1 MFTPEYL
8 FSNLDKFLWKDIFY
22 KKLDGYDD
30 ADYVWD
36 ILTRIKGYVENNVK
50 PAIEGTVEE
59 GAFVEDNVYIGEGTV
74 VERGALVKGP
84 SIIGRNCHI
93 RHGAYIRGY
102 ALIGDNCVVGHAT
115 EVIRALFLPCA
126 KAPHFNYVGDSI
138 LGTDVNLGAGTKL
151 SNLKNTSSGIV
162 IKHNGMSFQTGL
174 RKFGAILGDRCQTG
188 CNSVLNPGTI
198 LGPDC
203 IVYAT
208 SSVRGVYT
216 GKTII
221 KLKQNVETSEFRF

>member
-1 MFTPEYL
+1 MFRAEYL
-8 FSNLDKFLWKDIFY
+8 FSDLDKFFWKDIFY
-22 KKLDGYDD
+22 KELAGYDD
-30 ADYVWD
+30 VEHVWD
-36 ILTRIKGYVENNVK
+36 VLKRIKKYVENNVK

-59 GAFVEDNVYIGEGTV
+59 GAFVEENVYIGEGTV

-115 EVIRALFLPCA
+115 EVIRTLFLPGA
-126 KAPHFNYVGDSI
+126 KAPHFNYTGDSI

-162 IKHNGMSFQTGL
+162 IKYNGKTFQTGL

-208 SSVRGVYT
+208 SSVRGVYE

>member
-1 MFTPEYL
+1 MFRAEYL
-8 FSNLDKFLWKDIFY
+8 FSDIDKFFWKDIFY
-22 KKLDGYDD
+22 KELGGYDD
-30 ADYVWD
+30 VEHVWD
-36 ILTRIKGYVENNVK
+36 VLKRIKRYVENNVK

-59 GAFVEDNVYIGEGTV
+59 GAFVEENVYIGEGTV

-115 EVIRALFLPCA
+115 EVIRALFLPGA
-126 KAPHFNYVGDSI
+126 KAPHFNYAGDSI

-162 IKHNGMSFQTGL
+162 IKYNGKTFQTGL

-208 SSVRGVYT
+208 SSVRGVYE

>member
-1 MFTPEYL
+1 LLTQDSL
-8 FSNLDKFLWKDIFY
+8 FSNIDTFLWKDIFCE
-22 KKLDGYDD
+22 KLDGYDD
-30 ADYVWD
+30 VQYVWD
-36 ILTRIKGYVENNVK
+36 VLKRIKGYVENNVRH
-50 PAIEGTVEE
+50 AIEGTVEE
-59 GAFVEDNVYIGEGTV
+59 GAFVEENVYIGEGTV

-115 EVIRALFLPCA
+115 EVIRALFLPGA

-151 SNLKNTSSGIV
+151 SNLKNTSTGIV
-162 IKHNGMSFQTGL
+162 IKYNGRNFQTGL

-208 SSVRGVYT
+208 ASVRGVYT

-221 KLKQNVETSEFRF
+221 KVKQNVETSEFRF

>member
-1 MFTPEYL
+1 MFTVEYL

-22 KKLDGYDD
+22 EKLDGYDD
-30 ADYVWD
+30 VNHVWD
-36 ILTRIKGYVENNVK
+36 ILKRIKGYVENNLK
-50 PAIEGTVEE
+50 PAIEGTIEE
-59 GAFVEDNVYIGEGTV
+59 GAFVEKNVYIGEGTV

-84 SIIGRNCHI
+84 TIIGRNCHI

-115 EVIRALFLPCA
+115 EVIRALFLPHA

-138 LGTDVNLGAGTKL
+138 LGTNVNLGAGTKL
-151 SNLKNTSSGIV
+151 SNLKNTSSCIV
-162 IKHNGMSFQTGL
+162 IKHDGKSFQTGL

-188 CNSVLNPGTI
+188 CNSVLNPATI

-208 SSVRGVYT
+208 ASVRGVYT

-221 KLKQNVETSEFRF
+221 KLKQKVETSEFRF